1 MLDASILGKSQ
12 FLGRDG
18 FRWWVGQI
26 PPIAAQEEQT
36 AHGEGVGNR
45 YKVRIMGYHPFNE
58 DISNEDL
65 PYAQVLLPVTS
76 GSGGAGFSQSVKLTQ
91 GDTVFGFFLD
101 GDSAQIPLII
111 GHFGRTSSVSRA
123 DYSTPFSPFTGRTEW
138 TPPNARN
145 PDSESNE
152 DNKTASPPPSSSTD
166 STLVDQAGVGQK
178 IMIADTCKSNP
189 ISEMANTVE
198 NLGLRVKQL
207 SLAGANLQNE
217 IRAASDLVEIQ
228 ANKFVGT
235 MFTKLFDKLEG
246 LGSQGLDKL
255 YKMVYRIVF
264 KATKSRT
271 AAHRAGVAAQTA
283 MVPPTAFLQESIGC
297 VAAKV
302 VEGLSGTIEDLL
314 KGFIDEGR
322 DYAGCM
328 GAQFVGAFLNTI
340 TDSIDNLMS
349 GPLSLVAKIIAPGF
363 NVSNFLLSAAGNIE
377 DIASFLDCNQTN
389 TGKCPQDKQYVVG
402 GSSEE
407 KGDDPFSYV
416 MNAMNISKGAADL
429 TNAFEQKWGKWD
441 IFGDGSLLE
450 DTGSGTIP
458 GGCYGGKKSNCTGP
472 YIEIFGGG
480 GSGGIAKPILG
491 YFMDNTPGLR
501 KLAGGVK
508 RTASIIGAKVSVPGR
523 GYRYP
528 PIVNFR
534 DKCNIGYGAV
544 GHAILNEEGGIKEI
558 IMDSIGENYPA
569 IVEDE
574 VAKPIGIT
582 TIHIGTGGTGY
593 LPSDPVI
600 IPGITTSGNVYIP
613 VPPTDVTW
621 PDGDPVDPTTGIS
634 TFVTGPGFGKTT
646 PIYQTVVD
654 DKGTIIEVK
663 VLNILRFD
671 ETLPSLIVKS
681 ETGKGALL
689 RPVFGDIPTGTQV
702 GIISAIDCI

>member
-26 PPIAAQEEQT
+26 PPIAAQEDQT
-36 AHGEGVGNR
+36 AKGEGIGNR

-58 DISNEDL
+58 DIPNEDL

-76 GSGGAGFSQSVKLTQ
+76 GSGGAGFSQSVKLQQ

-101 GDSAQIPLII
+101 GDAAQIPLII
-111 GHFGRTSSVSRA
+111 GHFGRTSQVNTA
-123 DYSTPFSPFTGRTEW
+123 DYQAPFSPFTGKTEW
-138 TPPNARN
+138 TPTNSRN
-145 PDSESNE
+145 PVDETNE
-152 DNKTASPPPSSSTD
+152 DNKESMTPPGTGGEKK
-166 STLVDQAGVGQK
+166 DQVGVGQK
-178 IMIADTCKSNP
+178 IIVADTCKSNP

-235 MFTKLFDKLEG
+235 MFTKLFDKLEDLGGDG
-246 LGSQGLDKL
+246 LEKL

-264 KATKSRT
+264 KVTKSRT

-363 NVSNFLLSAAGNIE
+363 NVADFLLSAAGNIE

-389 TGKCPQDKQYVVG
+389 TGKCPADKQYVVG

-407 KGDDPFSYV
+407 KGDDPFAYV

-429 TNAFEQKWGKWD
+429 TDAFESKWGKWD

-491 YFMDNTPGLR
+491 YFVDNTPGLR
-501 KLAGGVK
+501 KLVGGVK
-508 RTASIIGAKVSVPGR
+508 RTASIIGAKVSVPGS

-534 DKCNIGYGAV
+534 DKCDIGYGAV
-544 GHAILNEEGGIKEI
+544 GHAILNAEGGIEEI

-569 IVEDE
+569 QVDDDI
-574 VAKPIGIT
+574 ATPTGIT
-582 TIHIGTGGTGY
+582 TVHIGAGGTGY
-593 LPSDPVI
+593 KPSDPIV
-600 IPGITTSGNVYIP
+600 IPGVSPTGNVYIP
-613 VPPTDVTW
+613 VPPTNVTW

-634 TFVTGPGFGKTT
+634 TFVTGPGFGQTT

-654 DKGTIIEVK
+654 PDTGTIIEVK

-671 ETLPSLIVKS
+671 ETLPNIIVKS
-681 ETGKGALL
+681 DTGTGAIL
-689 RPVFGDIPTGTQV
+689 RPVFGDVPKATQV

>member
-1 MLDASILGKSQ
+1 MIDASILGNSQ

-26 PPIAAQEEQT
+26 PPVDSQEDQV
-36 AHGEGVGNR
+36 AKGEGVGNR

-58 DISNEDL
+58 DIPNDQL

-76 GSGGAGFSQSVKLTQ
+76 GSGGAQFSQSVKLQQ

-101 GDSAQIPLII
+101 GDAAQIPLII
-111 GHFGRTSSVSRA
+111 GHFGRTSLVNNA
-123 DYSTPFSPFTGRTEW
+123 DYSTPFSPFTGFTEY
-138 TPPNARN
+138 TPKNSRN
-145 PDSESNE
+145 PVSESNE
-152 DNKTASPPPSSSTD
+152 DNKFSNPPPSSSTD
-166 STLVDQAGVGQK
+166 AQLLDSAGGGIKVQV
-178 IMIADTCKSNP
+178 ADTCKSNP

-198 NLGLRVKQL
+198 NLGLKVKQL

-217 IRAASDLVEIQ
+217 IRSASDLIEVQ

-235 MFTKLFDKLEG
+235 MFTKLFDKIEG
-246 LGSQGLDKL
+246 LGAQGLEKL
-255 YKMVYRIVF
+255 YQKVYRIVF
-264 KATKSRT
+264 AVTKSST

-297 VAAKV
+297 VASKV
-302 VEGLSGTIEDLL
+302 VEGLGGTIEDLL

-328 GAQFVGAFLNTI
+328 GAQFTGAFLNTI

-349 GPLSLVAKIIAPGF
+349 GPLSTVAKIIAPGF
-363 NVSNFLLSAAGNIE
+363 KVGDFLTSAAGNIE

-389 TGKCPQDKQYVVG
+389 NGKCPSDKQYVVG

-407 KGDDPFSYV
+407 KGDDPFAYV

-458 GGCYGGKKSNCTGP
+458 GGCYGGEKKNCTGP

-480 GSGGIAKPILG
+480 GSGGIAKPLLG
-491 YFMDNTPGLR
+491 YFVDNTPGLR
-501 KLAGGVK
+501 KLVGGVK
-508 RTASIIGAKVSVPGR
+508 RTASILGATISTPGS

-534 DKCNIGYGAV
+534 DKCDIGYGAV
-544 GHAILNEEGGIKEI
+544 GHAILNDEGGIKAI
-558 IMDSIGENYPA
+558 VMDSIGENYPA
-569 IVEDE
+569 QVDDDTP
-574 VAKPIGIT
+574 VQLGIT
-582 TIHIGTGGTGY
+582 TIQVETGGSGY
-593 LPSDPVI
+593 QPGDVI
-600 IPGITTSGNVYIP
+600 VLPGISTSGNVFIDT
-613 VPPTDVTW
+613 PTAVDVSF
-621 PDGDPVDPTTGIS
+621 PDGTPVGVS
-634 TFVTGPGFGKTT
+634 TFVTGPGFAKTT
-646 PIYQTVVD
+646 PIYEP
-654 DKGTIIEVK
+654 IIDPITGSITQVK

-671 ETLPSLIVKS
+671 EALPTIIVKS
-681 ETGKGALL
+681 KTGNGAKL
-689 RPVFGDIPTGTQV
+689 RPLFGNIPTDTQV